1 MTAEEFELELKKRR
15 VKKKKGRWESWFS
28 MTAGLL
34 LGFCFVYGVLG
45 IGFVQ
50 GNSMR
55 PSYYNGDLIL
65 YQKRIYGELDYGDV
79 VVIRTDQAN
88 SVIKRIV
95 GKPGDVI
102 EVDEKGHLI
111 RNGEAVEETEVKF
124 GFQSE
129 STSVEYPYTVPED
142 SYFYLG
148 DNRPVS
154 LDSRIQGAAR
164 KEEIAGRVIG
174 QFRIFSV
181 R

>member
-1 MTAEEFELELKKRR
+1 MTAEEFELELKKRK
-15 VKKKKGRWESWFS
+15 VKNKKIRWESWCA
-28 MTAGLL
+28 MTAGVL
-34 LGFCFVYGVLG
+34 LGLGFIYWVLG

-79 VVIRTDQAN
+79 VVIRTDQERG
-88 SVIKRIV
+88 VIKRIV

-102 EVDEKGHLI
+102 MVDENGHLT
-111 RNGEAVEETEVKF
+111 RNGETVEEMEVRF

-129 STSVEYPYTVPED
+129 SPSVEYPYSVPED

-154 LDSRIQGAAR
+154 LDSRMRGAVR
-164 KEEIAGRVIG
+164 KENISGKVIG
-174 QFRIFSV
+174 QPRLSSG